1 MNSRGLARTLSCLL
15 TLLVLLC
22 SSGSGICATISD
34 IERAQALIDQG
45 RQSEA
50 VPLLEA
56 AAKDSALATRAD
68 LLLGGLFRSQRLL
81 DKAIAT
87 LSAGIASAS
96 LPQDADPA
104 RQSKCE
110 LTRAYCDARL
120 WDQAD
125 SLIEEVSKSHQD
137 DAQLLRLYLSIKRDD
152 LAGTATALSELQA
165 RYSDRFKDVPIR
177 SLMRLL
183 SQAPPVNIASCLQPL
198 FQLACA
204 RPADVR
210 DADMREELVRVLEK
224 AGRIDDAAR
233 WLTAVR
239 SVESISSD
247 PQAVSNNYLRSG
259 TVYMNAKRYAD
270 AAGAFEEAY
279 GVANASADQKSWA
292 KHLAGICYDSAGR
305 RADAETCLRAVI
317 RDYPNTDAAKQAGI
331 RLKSWAAAAR

>member
-1 MNSRGLARTLSCLL
+1 MNSRGSARTLAFLL
-15 TLLVLLC
+15 TLLALLGN
-22 SSGSGICATISD
+22 SGVGQCATASD
-34 IERAQALIDQG
+34 LDRAQALIDQG
-45 RQSEA
+45 YQSEA
-50 VPLLEA
+50 VPLLEE
-56 AAKDSALATRAD
+56 AAKDPALAARAN

-81 DKAIAT
+81 DKAIAA

-120 WDQAD
+120 WDQAG
-125 SLIEEVSKSHQD
+125 SLIEEVSKSHPD

-183 SQAPPVNIASCLQPL
+183 AQAPPDKIALCLQPL
-198 FQLACA
+198 FQMACA
-204 RPADVR
+204 RAADVR

-224 AGRIDDAAR
+224 AGRIDDAIS
-233 WLTAVR
+233 WLTAMR
-239 SVESISSD
+239 PIESIGSD
-247 PQAVSNNYLRSG
+247 PQGTSNNHLRSG

-270 AAGAFEEAY
+270 AARAFEEAY
-279 GVANASADQKSWA
+279 GVASASAEQRSWA
-292 KHLAGICYDSAGR
+292 KHLAGICYDSVGR
-305 RADAETCLRAVI
+305 RSDAEACLRTVI
-317 RDYPNTDAAKQAGI
+317 REYPNTDAAKQAGI
-331 RLKSWAAAAR
+331 RLKSWAVAVR